1 MDEADKTM
9 VKRYKFQCW
18 NCPKVYF
25 QSLEITDQ
33 QEIIVACPY
42 CRSEAVVNLRPYRK
56 KTRTVFRR
64 EEDSDRESEE
74 EFQSPEIFPTR
85 KPG

>member
-1 MDEADKTM
+1 MNKTL
-9 VKRYKFQCW
+9 KFQCW

-33 QEIIVACPY
+33 QEIIIACPY
-42 CRSEAVVNLRPYRK
+42 CKAEAVVNLRPYYKRL
-56 KTRTVFRR
+56 KTVLKR
-64 EEDSDRESEE
+64 EEDDQTHLEE
-74 EFQSPEIFPTR
+74 GEAGFQFPEVFPTR